1 MEIIESIA
9 WIGLGFVPTLVAL
22 ELISRKGVKGVKHV
36 EKPGPLLK
44 VEVKS

>member
-22 ELISRKGVKGVKHV
+22 ELISRKREKGVKYA
-36 EKPGPLLK
+36 EKPGPLLE
-44 VEVKS
+44 VEVEA